1 MRAHVWRRSA
11 LLAATLL
18 PVLAAAHHS
27 FAMFDYAKTVTL
39 TGTVKTFQW
48 TSPHVTLWVLA
59 RNDPAADEQLW
70 SVELTGPGNLARA
83 GWDKRTLKSGDK
95 VVVMV
100 APLRD
105 GRPGGG
111 FKQVTLV
118 ETGQVFKGSGP
129 VAPAAP

>member
-1 MRAHVWRRSA
+1 MRIPLSARSV
-11 LLAATLL
+11 LLVGLLL
-18 PVLAAAHHS
+18 PALGAAHHS
-27 FAMFDYAKTVTL
+27 FAMFDYARTVTL

-48 TSPHVTLWVLA
+48 TSPHVTLWVMA
-59 RNDPAADEQLW
+59 RDQPAADEQLW
-70 SVELTGPGNLARA
+70 SVELTGPGNLARS

-118 ETGQVFKGSGP
+118 ETGQVYKGSGP
-129 VAPAAP
+129 VAPAP